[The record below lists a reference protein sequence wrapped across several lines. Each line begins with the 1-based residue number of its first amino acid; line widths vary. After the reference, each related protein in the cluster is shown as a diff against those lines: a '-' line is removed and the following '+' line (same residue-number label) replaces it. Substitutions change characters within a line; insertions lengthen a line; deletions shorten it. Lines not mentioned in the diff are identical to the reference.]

1 MKPSLTKRL
10 LASAS
15 VVTLAAAPAHA
26 ANTFYDPGDLILF
39 FQKPGT
45 QNTVYVSLGS
55 AANNYRGLVAGTTG
69 DYALHKTD
77 ILNINS
83 TLTSAFGAGWASDT
97 GIYAGVV
104 AARSSSTGTQVFVGD
119 QTRTVYA
126 SKARESVGSIGVAS
140 SQAWD
145 FTLSSANTAAA
156 TNIVALG
163 NNLENNTDEKSD
175 IVTVDLSSI
184 DNQNPFL
191 APGIQDT
198 AFNAFGGGIQQVG
211 GSGIFGTFDGVGDV
225 EFALD
230 IYRITPRANEDT
242 TGEVFGTPKV
252 GSFEGTLVIGSNG
265 SVSYLVP
272 EPSSVALSGLAG
284 LALALRRRRH

>member
-1 MKPSLTKRL
+1 MKRNLATIL

-15 VVTLAAAPAHA
+15 ILTLAATPVQA

-39 FQKPGT
+39 FQKPGSN
-45 QNTVYVSLGS
+45 NTVYVSLGN

-83 TLTSAFGAGWASDT
+83 TLTSAFGPGWASDA

-104 AARSSSTGTQVFVGD
+104 AARSSSTGTQVFGGD

-126 SKARESVGSIGVAS
+126 SKAREGVGTVGVAN

-145 FTLSSANTAAA
+145 FTLASANTAAA

-163 NNLENNTDEKSD
+163 SNLENNTDEPSD
-175 IVTVDLSSI
+175 IVTVDISTI
-184 DNQNPFL
+184 DNQNPFV

-198 AFNAFGGGIQQVG
+198 AFNAFQGGVQQAG
-211 GSGIFGTFDGVGDV
+211 GAGTFGTFDGVGDV

-242 TGEVFGTPKV
+242 AGEVAGVPKV
-252 GSFEGTLVIGSNG
+252 GSFEGTLVVGSNG

-272 EPSSVALSGLAG
+272 EPSSVALTGLAG